1 MPGPNSLNHWKIAH
15 WTALAKGGFGT
26 VRFLLLQIFL
36 TSLWHKA
43 VEDPLSNHN
52 SEALNCDLMY
62 QRENSDSTAFVWQIY
77 LSSLLLDGVDDC
89 SCWSSCPHSPYHYL
103 HWPTHTILC
112 KDFAHCSI
120 LHSMRMEYLTKQ
132 CAMQRKTMCNVTEDN
147 TKYKSSTSDSV
158 RADDNSP

>member
-26 VRFLLLQIFL
+26 VRFLLLQIFI
-36 TSLWHKA
+36 TSRRHRWHKV
-43 VEDPLSNHN
+43 VENPPSNHN

-103 HWPTHTILC
+103 HWPTYTILC
-112 KDFAHCSI
+112 KDCAHCSI
-120 LHSMRMEYLTKQ
+120 LYENGVSD
-132 CAMQRKTMCNVTEDN
+132 KTMCNVTQTCVQCNAGHSMYSVMQDN
-147 TKYKSSTSDSV
+147 KSECKI
-158 RADDNSP
+158 